1 VTFNNEYW
9 NWGIRTNGSKS
20 ADNNPS
26 AHMQHFLK
34 SPYLFSARFTTGTS
48 VLKPNGYELS
58 GARQRVRSNEGLGK
72 TQFEHGPMTLNE
84 EANLSSAR
92 KPFRDRQWLEA

>member
-1 VTFNNEYW
+1 MAQISSFIAPKIGGW
-9 NWGIRTNGSKS
+9 
-20 ADNNPS
+20 
-26 AHMQHFLK
+26 
-34 SPYLFSARFTTGTS
+34 

-72 TQFEHGPMTLNE
+72 TQFESGPMTLNE

-92 KPFRDRQWLEA
+92 KRPRYRYWLEA